1 MIFNH
6 RVKRNG
12 IYYEAGQDVP
22 MNDEKKESLK
32 TGQESDSDEI
42 SETAFWGDE
51 GSAPK
56 RGRPKKT
63 E

>member
-1 MIFNH
+1 MIFNY

-12 IYYEAGQDVP
+12 VYYEAGQDVP
-22 MNDEKKESLK
+22 MDDSNKELLESEQVIDNLSL
-32 TGQESDSDEI
+32 DN
-42 SETAFWGDE
+42 ETVT
-51 GSAPK
+51 PK